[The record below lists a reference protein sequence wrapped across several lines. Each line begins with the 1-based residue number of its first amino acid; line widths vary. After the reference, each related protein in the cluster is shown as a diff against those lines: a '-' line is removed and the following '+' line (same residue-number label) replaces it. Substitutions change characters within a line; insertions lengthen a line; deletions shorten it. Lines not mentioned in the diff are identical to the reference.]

1 MNRRP
6 PKMFEVAVDVERV
19 LGEASIAAFRAAFR
33 DALCDALR
41 AAFRAAI
48 IDAFRDAFR
57 LAFSAAFSE
66 PSGGRSWA
74 DGRASS
80 RRGRWRAT
88 CLGPIAI
95 AGLAL
100 LASGCGGLPTTRADS
115 VGAPDSGAT
124 GSLRVE
130 VVAPAASGYL
140 FVQDASLRVAIFADP
155 RAWPSGVPTDR
166 VRAPF
171 ADGRGAALFKDLPHG
186 RYAVV
191 AFVDLD
197 GDGELDRGAFG
208 LPLEPI
214 AYGNDAKPRFGP
226 PPFEACAVE
235 VAGERLE
242 VVMTLVVE

>member
-6 PKMFEVAVDVERV
+6 PKRFEVAVDVERV

-100 LASGCGGLPTTRADS
+100 VASGCGGLPTTRADS

-130 VVAPAASGYL
+130 VVAPAASGAIDR
-140 FVQDASLRVAIFADP
+140 DATLRAALFADP
-155 RAWPSGVPTDR
+155 RGWPSGAAARR
-166 VRAPF
+166 VLAPF
-171 ADGRGAALFKDLPHG
+171 IDGRGMAVFDELPHG